1 VLRRASAV
9 CYACGVGCLPS
20 FPLPA
25 HSLSLL
31 STARPG
37 TWRREAFLKG
47 FSAGRRTVYR
57 PVWCHGGLHSPCDC
71 RSRSRTKLT
80 IAGVGKS
87 SFVCR
92 LESGLLCVVAF
103 KEGAFSNKGLGKL
116 LSKHGWRLLNNFDS
130 VLSLAFGSLLRRG

>member
-1 VLRRASAV
+1 MLRRASAV

-87 SFVCR
+87 SVVCR

-116 LSKHGWRLLNNFDS
+116 LVKQLAVNNSELGSFPC
-130 VLSLAFGSLLRRG
+130 VGSLLHSGQF